1 MDNIKES
8 FNRVKEDIYNLK
20 LEMEEMRR
28 SLIDLCQI
36 IEKISQKE
44 NKEGERTRAEN
55 PTQNKVNQTN
65 QHIIPT
71 DSFEIIQKIPIKQ
84 SFSTG
89 NEGVPTDRQ
98 THQQTDRHTEN
109 SQNIGNSS
117 IDKAAEMLKSL
128 DNIKKDLRQK
138 FKKLTE
144 QEWLVFSTIYQ
155 LDEEIGYSDY
165 KTLGN
170 KLNLTE
176 SSIRDYVGKLIK
188 KGIPVDKIKQ
198 NNKNIHLNIS
208 SNLKQV
214 ASLPTLI
221 TLRDL

>member
-8 FNRVKEDIYNLK
+8 FNRVKEDITNLK
-20 LEMEEMRR
+20 VEMEEMRR

-36 IEKISQKE
+36 IERISQKE
-44 NKEGERTRAEN
+44 SKVGELEKSEI
-55 PTQNKVNQTN
+55 PTQNPRNQTN
-65 QHIIPT
+65 QHIIT
-71 DSFEIIQKIPIKQ
+71 ANSFENAQNIPTKQ
-84 SFSTG
+84 LFSTG

-98 THQQTDRHTEN
+98 TDQQTDRHIET
-109 SQNIGNSS
+109 SQKAPDSS

-144 QEWLVFSTIYQ
+144 QEWIVFSTIYQ
-155 LDEEIGYSDY
+155 LDEENGHSDY
-165 KTLGN
+165 KVLAAR
-170 KLNLTE
+170 LNLTE

-198 NNKNIHLNIS
+198 NNKNIHLKIS

-214 ASLPTLI
+214 ASLSALI